1 MRAWQKVLVVL
12 VALGLGGGV
21 AASGTAIRILF
32 MHHSTGGNLIQ
43 QGHVREGLSA
53 LGYEFWDHGYNEEGL
68 CGPDGSPSGM
78 DFAVPDDNT
87 DPDGWAAIFAQPV
100 TDPPTNTLSY
110 MLGYDVILFKS
121 CFPTSDITDEEMLSN
136 YERYY
141 LAIRDVIDQHS
152 DKLFVAFTPPP
163 LVPGA
168 TSLENAARA
177 KRWAAYLVSDEY
189 GKGHP
194 NLAVFDFFS
203 LLADGNGYLRA
214 EYRSDESDS
223 HPNDLANRTIGPVL
237 VSFIHAAIEGWK

>member
-1 MRAWQKVLVVL
+1 MRAWQKILAVLLAV
-12 VALGLGGGV
+12 GLGVGV
-21 AASGTAIRILF
+21 FASGEPIRILF

-43 QGHVREGLSA
+43 QGRVREGLSA

-68 CGPDGSPSGM
+68 CGPDGSPTGTN
-78 DFAVPDDNT
+78 FAVPDDNT

-110 MLGYDVILFKS
+110 ILGYDVILFKS

-141 LAIRDVIDQHS
+141 LSIRDVIDQHP

-168 TSLENAARA
+168 TSPQNAVRAR
-177 KRWAAYLVSDEY
+177 RWAAYLVSEGY
-189 GKGHP
+189 GNGHP

-203 LLADGNGYLRA
+203 LLADRDGYLRA
-214 EYRSDESDS
+214 EYRSDEADS
-223 HPNDLANRTIGPVL
+223 HPNDLANRTIGLVL
-237 VSFIHAAIEGWK
+237 IGFVHSLIEGRK